1 MNAVPG
7 NRVNEPIK
15 REDMKMD
22 ARVMTVNQVAR
33 AASVE
38 PHVVRY
44 YSRIGLLKPKRHP
57 ENSYKLFSEVDLKYL
72 RFIRK
77 AQELGYT
84 LSEIGEILQ
93 HAVDG
98 ESPCPTVREILQRR
112 IEDNRKR
119 VAELLRLQNRM
130 EEALAQWKD
139 RPDGVPDGHT
149 ICVLIESMDSA

>member
-1 MNAVPG
+1 
-7 NRVNEPIK
+7 
-15 REDMKMD
+15 MD
-22 ARVMTVNQVAR
+22 ARVMTVTQVAA

-57 ENSYKLFSEVDLKYL
+57 ENSYKLFSEADVKHL

-77 AQELGYT
+77 AQQLGYT
-84 LSEIGEILQ
+84 LSEIAEILR

-112 IEDNRKR
+112 IEENRRR
-119 VAELLRLQNRM
+119 VEELLRLQQRM
-130 EEALAQWKD
+130 EQALEQWKD
-139 RPDGVPDGHT
+139 MPDAMPDGHT
-149 ICVLIESMDSA
+149 ICALIESVDEH

>member
-1 MNAVPG
+1 
-7 NRVNEPIK
+7 
-15 REDMKMD
+15 MD
-22 ARVMTVNQVAR
+22 ARVMTVNQVAK
-33 AASVE
+33 AARVE

-57 ENSYKLFSEVDLKYL
+57 ENSYKLLGETDLKYL

-93 HAVDG
+93 HTADG
-98 ESPCPTVREILQRR
+98 ESPCPKVREILQRR
-112 IEDNRKR
+112 IEDNRRK
-119 VAELLRLQNRM
+119 VDELLRLQERM
-130 EEALAQWKD
+130 EQALAQSND
-139 RPDGVPDGHT
+139 MPNGVPDGHT